1 MARVEWAALEGGEAE
16 TVISNLLYN
25 KYGRAVRVRP
35 AQGDYGIDVLI
46 PSTPAPEPWDIY
58 QIKKFAT
65 NLEPG
70 HKTQIEKSFSR
81 LLLGIVRRGFKISN
95 WYLVMPLDPT
105 PDNLT
110 WFADLPEKAIKLA
123 KKAKTNPM
131 TATEE
136 GAARV
141 WLETP
146 GHQIEW
152 KGLVFCEPLAAEFP
166 YVVDHYLHGGA
177 ERLRAAVDSVA
188 SLLRADM
195 GAKASIASKGEG
207 STALMDPVDIV
218 EHLTTLDSVLNTDP
232 HYTYGHSI
240 GPNEPVILPE
250 TNLVAATVR
259 GLPNDRWLTFKIYQR
274 SAQSLDER
282 PITIDATFQFD
293 EDSPEKEALDLWK
306 KFGKPFE
313 AKAIV
318 TIDLPGGLGTDVED
332 ALVKVPPPE
341 GMSQFENRMRVVDP
355 AGAVLGELSFA
366 AQSTVGQD
374 KTGAWTSSADP
385 SGTITSEG
393 YFDLA
398 ADAKQNISFTVQPL
412 AGRPVADTAPAV
424 RFASNLHAPNTLQIS
439 GPVGPFHSF
448 TALANPEPLV
458 DPLVDRLVQALAVIQ
473 TRTAAT
479 LDIPDASKMTG
490 IDLNRIL
497 RAARLIE
504 GATLVMAWTSIQVD
518 GVPKGTMEVG
528 GHYRLATY
536 EPLTVTIN
544 GADYQLG
551 FVEHVLLSAVIES
564 DESGKLRPVPNLNDT
579 AHSTF
584 VEELPPLTPGAPMG
598 ALPVRG
604 INLDELADSPETSN
618 PANTGS

>member
-1 MARVEWAALEGGEAE
+1 
-16 TVISNLLYN
+16 
-25 KYGRAVRVRP
+25 
-35 AQGDYGIDVLI
+35 
-46 PSTPAPEPWDIY
+46 
-58 QIKKFAT
+58 
-65 NLEPG
+65 
-70 HKTQIEKSFSR
+70 
-81 LLLGIVRRGFKISN
+81 
-95 WYLVMPLDPT
+95 
-105 PDNLT
+105 
-110 WFADLPEKAIKLA
+110 
-123 KKAKTNPM
+123 
-131 TATEE
+131 
-136 GAARV
+136 
-141 WLETP
+141 
-146 GHQIEW
+146 
-152 KGLVFCEPLAAEFP
+152 
-166 YVVDHYLHGGA
+166 
-177 ERLRAAVDSVA
+177 
-188 SLLRADM
+188 M
-195 GAKASIASKGEG
+195 GARASIASKGEG
-207 STALMDPVDIV
+207 STALMDPADIV
-218 EHLTTLDSVLNTDP
+218 EHLTTLDSVLDTDP

-240 GPNEPVILPE
+240 GPSEPIILPE
-250 TNLVAATVR
+250 ANLVAATVR
-259 GLPNDRWLTFKIYQR
+259 KLPKDRWLTFKIYQR

-293 EDSPEKEALDLWK
+293 EDSPEKEALDHWT

-341 GMSQFENRMRVVDP
+341 GMSHFENRMRVVDP
-355 AGAVLGELSFA
+355 AGAVLAELSFL

-374 KTGAWTSSADP
+374 RTGAWTISADP

-424 RFASNLHAPNTLQIS
+424 RFACNLHAPNSLQIS
-439 GPVGPFHSF
+439 GPVGPFHNF

-473 TRTAAT
+473 TRTAST
-479 LDIPDASKMTG
+479 LDIPDASRMTG
-490 IDLNRIL
+490 VDLNRIL

-504 GATLVMAWTSIQVD
+504 GATLVLAWTRIQVD
-518 GVPKGTMEVG
+518 GVPEGTMEVG

-536 EPLTVTIN
+536 EPLTVPIN

-604 INLDELADSPETSN
+604 INLDNLADFPQASN
-618 PANTGS
+618 PADTDS